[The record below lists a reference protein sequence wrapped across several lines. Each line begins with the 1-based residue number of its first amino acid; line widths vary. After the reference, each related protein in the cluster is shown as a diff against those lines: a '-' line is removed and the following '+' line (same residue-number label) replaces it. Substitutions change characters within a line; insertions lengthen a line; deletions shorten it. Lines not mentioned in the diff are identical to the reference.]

1 MKDAGVPVAYLIA
14 TDGAAGSDDPSL
26 TPEDVEKMRKEE
38 SLKAAAF
45 LGCEEVYFA
54 GLEDGG
60 DYDVDNCNCYVVYR
74 VKDQDDFYEKQC
86 YVGNHVPLIYG
97 DYTKELKLLGKA
109 LGLEVL
115 EA

>member
-1 MKDAGVPVAYLIA
+1 MRYDFTQDKGQKITVCRLSPDCKKIFVGAGEIV
-14 TDGAAGSDDPSL
+14 G
-26 TPEDVEKMRKEE
+26 
-38 SLKAAAF
+38 
-45 LGCEEVYFA
+45 
-54 GLEDGG
+54 GG

-86 YVGNHVPLIYG
+86 EVGNHVPLVYG